1 MEEKMRS
8 HMQRAGHLH
17 GSAVDNRLLDV
28 LMVPAP
34 PLTSNQLFCD
44 MFLSCVVSE
53 IQRHWFKK

>member
-1 MEEKMRS
+1 
-8 HMQRAGHLH
+8 MQRAGHLH